1 MKWLPAKLFVYEQT
15 GADELGNAITSPKQV
30 AEIPARFTPFVLKQ
44 QDLEGRE
51 ITVRT
56 RNILL
61 RCAFSA
67 VPDFSFLEFDGKT
80 YENTE
85 IQALGRFT
93 LIILEGAK

>member
-1 MKWLPAKLFVYEQT
+1 MRWIPAKLFLNEQT
-15 GADELGNAITSPKQV
+15 QTDELGNPIFSPKKV
-30 AEIPARFTPFVLKQ
+30 AEIPARFTPCVFKE
-44 QDLEGRE
+44 QDLDGRE

-61 RCAFSA
+61 RCNNSA
-67 VPDFSFLEFDGKT
+67 LPDFDFIEFSEKT
-80 YENTE
+80 YHKPE

>member
-1 MKWLPAKLFVYEQT
+1 MIWKPAKFFKNEQT
-15 GADELGNAITSPKQV
+15 GTDALGNPVSEPKQV
-30 AEIPARFTPFVLKQ
+30 KEIPARFTPFVLKQ
-44 QDLEGRE
+44 QDLDGRE

-61 RCAFSA
+61 RCALSA